1 MASSGKTRALIALVL
16 AAGVAAAGYTL
27 YARPAAAPAG
37 EGKPR
42 ASAIVPVVVATATQG
57 EFQVRDHTIGTV
69 SIDATVQVK
78 SRVDGQVM
86 EAVFTE
92 GQMVRK
98 GDLLFRIDPL
108 QYQAQVQQAE
118 ASLARDQAQL
128 SNAQADLKRFSDLAK
143 KGFATVQQQE
153 QASAQAKVMTAA
165 IMADQAAID
174 LAKLQLGYTEIR
186 SPIDG
191 KTGRILVEAGNLVKA
206 NDVPL
211 VVINQLQPI
220 SVTLALP
227 QRDLPLL
234 QRRMAKGKLAVIISI
249 PGSIPGDSGGRL
261 KGKVDFINNAVDAS
275 SGTIQLKASFDNAD
289 LRLVPAQLVDAVIVL
304 QTLDDALTIPSEA
317 INDGQ
322 AGRYVYVV
330 NADKTVAVHNVKV
343 AHEEGGRSVIS
354 EGLKPGDVVVTDGQ
368 LRLAPGMKV
377 SIKASAG
384 AGPASSESGISQAE
398 GPIQQAGE

>member
-27 YARPAAAPAG
+27 YARPGDAPAG
-37 EGKPR
+37 GTKSR
-42 ASAIVPVVVATATQG
+42 ASSVVPVVVATATQG

-86 EAVFTE
+86 EAAFTE
-92 GQMVRK
+92 GQMVHK

-108 QYQAQVQQAE
+108 QYQAQLQQAQ
-118 ASLARDQAQL
+118 AALARDQAQL
-128 SNAQADLKRFSDLAK
+128 SNAQSDLKRFSDLAK
-143 KGFATVQQQE
+143 KGFATTQQQE
-153 QASAQAKVMTAA
+153 QAAAQAKVLSAA

-174 LAKLQLGYTEIR
+174 LAKLELGYTEIR

-206 NDVPL
+206 NDVPM

-220 SVTLALP
+220 SVVLALP

-249 PGSIPGDSGGRL
+249 PGDSGGARL
-261 KGKVDFINNAVDAS
+261 KGKVDFINNAVDAA
-275 SGTIQLKASFDNAD
+275 SGTIQLKAGFDNAD

-322 AGRYVYVV
+322 DGRYVYVV
-330 NADKTVAVHNVKV
+330 NADKTVAVHNVTV
-343 AHEEGGRSVIS
+343 AHEENGRSVIS
-354 EGLKPGDVVVTDGQ
+354 EGLKAGDTVVTDGQ

-384 AGPASSESGISQAE
+384 TGPSSSQSDVSQAE

>member
-1 MASSGKTRALIALVL
+1 MASSGKTRALLALVL

-27 YARPAAAPAG
+27 YARPGGAPAG
-37 EGKPR
+37 EEKPR
-42 ASAIVPVVVATATQG
+42 SAAVVPVVVATATQG

-86 EAVFTE
+86 EALFTE

-128 SNAQADLKRFSDLAK
+128 ANAQADLKRFSDLTK
-143 KGFATVQQQE
+143 KGFATVQEQE

-191 KTGRILVEAGNLVKA
+191 KTGRILVEPGNLVKA

-220 SVTLALP
+220 AVTLALP
-227 QRDLPLL
+227 QRDLPSL
-234 QRRMAKGKLAVIISI
+234 QRRMAKGKLAVIIA
-249 PGSIPGDSGGRL
+249 IPGDSGGRL
-261 KGKVDFINNAVDAS
+261 KGKVDFINNAVDAA

-304 QTLDDALTIPSEA
+304 QTLDDALTVPSEA

-343 AHEEGGRSVIS
+343 AYEEDGRSVIS
-354 EGLKPGDVVVTDGQ
+354 EGLKAGDMVVTDGQ

-377 SIKASAG
+377 SIKAN
-384 AGPASSESGISQAE
+384 AGPGQSSSQSDVSQAE
-398 GPIQQAGE
+398 GPVQQAGE

>member
-1 MASSGKTRALIALVL
+1 
-16 AAGVAAAGYTL
+16 
-27 YARPAAAPAG
+27 
-37 EGKPR
+37 
-42 ASAIVPVVVATATQG
+42 VVATVTQG

-108 QYQAQVQQAE
+108 QYQAQVKQAE

-128 SNAQADLKRFSDLAK
+128 SNAEADLKRFSDLAK
-143 KGFATVQQQE
+143 KGYATTQQQE
-153 QASAQAKVMTAA
+153 QASAQAKVLTAA

-174 LAKLQLGYTEIR
+174 LATLQLGYTEIR

-206 NDVPL
+206 NDMPL

-234 QRRMAKGKLAVIISI
+234 QRRMAKGKLAVIIA
-249 PGSIPGDSGGRL
+249 IPGDSGGRL
-261 KGKVDFINNAVDAS
+261 KGKVDFINNAVDAA

-304 QTLDDALTIPSEA
+304 QTIDDALTIPSEA
-317 INDGQ
+317 VNDGQ

-330 NADKTVAVHNVKV
+330 KADKTVAAENVTV
-343 AHEEGGRSVIS
+343 EHEDDGRSVIS
-354 EGLKPGDVVVTDGQ
+354 QGLKPGDVVVTDGQ
-368 LRLAPGMKV
+368 LRLAPGMRV
-377 SIKASAG
+377 SIKASAD
-384 AGPASSESGISQAE
+384 AGPQASKAGISQAS
-398 GPIQQAGE
+398 GQIQQAGE